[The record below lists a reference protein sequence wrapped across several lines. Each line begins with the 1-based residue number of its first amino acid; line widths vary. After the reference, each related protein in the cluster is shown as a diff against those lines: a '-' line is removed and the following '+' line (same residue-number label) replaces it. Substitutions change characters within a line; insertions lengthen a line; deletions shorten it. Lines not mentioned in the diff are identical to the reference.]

1 MKMFVNFIQIMLIAG
16 MVYPVY
22 AMWTNDQL
30 SSFCVELQSNMT
42 MQNLLALADQKNIKI
57 YLANVDDM
65 KWLATA
71 STPASFSN
79 YSCQIKGMG
88 NKVASAKM
96 ATL

>member
-1 MKMFVNFIQIMLIAG
+1 MKIFVNFVQIMLIAG

-22 AMWTNDQL
+22 AMWNNDQL
-30 SSFCVELQSNMT
+30 SNFCVELQPNMT
-42 MQNLLALADQKNIKI
+42 MQNLLDLAEQKNIKI

-65 KWLATA
+65 KWQATA
-71 STPASFSN
+71 SSPTSFSE

-96 ATL
+96 AVQ